1 MRGSYPASSDPAPLF
16 PKKCDIAAMAASPK
30 SHQCRKEQ
38 HSARGRA
45 VTSPHQ
51 VRLSPTDIL
60 KQLPGPMLPDRSLTA
75 LERQLSLRRERLE
88 LAMARRT
95 KQHLIPRT
103 PLQPPSLVRLQAL
116 AEQVETFPVRR
127 RLL

>member
-1 MRGSYPASSDPAPLF
+1 
-16 PKKCDIAAMAASPK
+16 
-30 SHQCRKEQ
+30 
-38 HSARGRA
+38 
-45 VTSPHQ
+45 
-51 VRLSPTDIL
+51 
-60 KQLPGPMLPDRSLTA
+60 MLPDRSLTA

-116 AEQVETFPVRR
+116 AKQVETFPVRR
-127 RLL
+127 RLLKRSEFKIYLAGLHRLWLRS